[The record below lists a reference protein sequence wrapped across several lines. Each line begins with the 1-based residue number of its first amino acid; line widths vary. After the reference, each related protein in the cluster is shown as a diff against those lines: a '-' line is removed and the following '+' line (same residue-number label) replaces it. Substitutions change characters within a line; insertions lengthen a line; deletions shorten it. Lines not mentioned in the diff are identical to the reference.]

1 MKLLETQLEKE
12 KNPSIFYGFLWFL
25 YLLPILAT
33 FGFIKILGVDVP
45 IWADQW
51 ALVDLFEAIAEV
63 NLPSVFGE
71 LWELNNNHR
80 MIFPKLIFA
89 ATAFLSNWNI
99 IYELYWS
106 FGLATLSFFILYK
119 LAELTTQTTSIFL
132 FHTINLM
139 TCLLMF
145 SWVQYTNWL
154 WGFQIALFLI
164 NFCVILASFILAYP
178 PFNPQ
183 TKLKLAGIL
192 CIIASFSSAQGLVSW
207 LALIPSILTVSAT
220 SPGQRIKRFILW
232 LMLFCVSSFAYSIQY
247 SSVPITE
254 YYETVNYDSI
264 WHKLRV
270 YTHFFLNVVAAPLT
284 KNSAVSL
291 IFGLIIISCFV
302 FLILRFWVQRPSILN
317 PFRVVFFSES
327 APWLSIGLFSIL
339 CSLLM
344 TISRADLG
352 ADYGLTTSRYTT
364 HSILLLIA
372 ILHLFNLHLSLKEQ
386 NSTPQTLINK
396 ILAFSFSLGLIT
408 SLIWMRSSQS
418 LTTAKTKFY
427 QPSNISHTCLYLINY
442 LDLENSQ
449 FFENSPANCF
459 VSMVPT
465 TVGLSQQVETLKK
478 INFRK
483 FAKDMPFVEEPSQ
496 VHGFI
501 SSPWTTEKTLTIPI
515 GGSVRIDGW
524 AVLPNQPKQ
533 PQLVFLSTND
543 NQSFF
548 ANAYVN
554 LPSPDVVQFLNSEKY
569 KNSRWDITFPSEDLT
584 SGDNII
590 KAWVYDPKDRQ
601 FVKLAGEIQI
611 YIQ

>member
-106 FGLATLSFFILYK
+106 FGLATLSFFVLYK

-132 FHTINLM
+132 FHTLNLM
-139 TCLLMF
+139 TCLLIF

-154 WGFQIALFLI
+154 WGFQIALYLI

-178 PFNPQ
+178 PLNPQ
-183 TKLKLAGIL
+183 TKLKLAAIL
-192 CIIASFSSAQGLVSW
+192 CVIASFSSAQGLVSW
-207 LALIPSILTVSAT
+207 LALIPSILTVSET
-220 SPGQRIKRFILW
+220 SPGQRIKRFIFW
-232 LMLFCVSSFAYSIQY
+232 FMLFGISCFAYSIQY

-264 WHKLRV
+264 LHKLRV
-270 YTHFFLNVVAAPLT
+270 YIHFFLNVVAAPLT
-284 KNSAVSL
+284 ENSAVSV

-339 CSLLM
+339 CSILM
-344 TISRADLG
+344 AIGRADLG

-386 NSTPQTLINK
+386 NSTPQTLLNK

-408 SLIWMRSSQS
+408 SFLWMRSSQS
-418 LTTAKTKFY
+418 LTVAKTQFY

-465 TVGLSQQVETLKK
+465 TVGLSQQVERLKK
-478 INFRK
+478 INFRN
-483 FAKDMPFVEEPSQ
+483 FAEDIPFVEEPSQ

-548 ANAYVN
+548 ANAYIN
-554 LPSPDVVQFLNSEKY
+554 LGSPDVVQFLNSETY
-569 KNSRWDITFPSEDLT
+569 KNSRWDITFSSENLT

>member
-344 TISRADLG
+344 TIGRADLG

-386 NSTPQTLINK
+386 NSTSPTLLNK

-548 ANAYVN
+548 ANAYIN
-554 LPSPDVVQFLNSEKY
+554 LGSPDVVQFLNSETY
-569 KNSRWDITFPSEDLT
+569 KNSRWDLTFSSENLT